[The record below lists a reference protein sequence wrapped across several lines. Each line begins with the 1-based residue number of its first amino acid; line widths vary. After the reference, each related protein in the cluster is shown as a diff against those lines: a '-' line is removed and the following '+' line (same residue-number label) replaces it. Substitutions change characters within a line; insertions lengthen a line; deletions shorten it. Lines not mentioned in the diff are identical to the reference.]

1 MEEYANCGEQPMNTW
16 DHVVGSVDRRFR
28 RRVLGQAEGWN
39 YSWSLAH
46 IVDSVDRRFRRR
58 VLGQAEGWNYSWSL
72 AHIVD
77 RPGKNDLICEVGSR
91 DALDAIYL
99 QRRFGSNVVAFEPSP
114 SNLIKCKENLAKLSG
129 SRRRGI
135 QLDDRCL
142 NEQTG
147 DIDFWE
153 VDPALYDNPGASS
166 LFKIDFENRSP
177 SDPDFSIGPIQKRIT
192 VSSIR
197 FDDTPYAAPHS
208 IFMDVQGAELRVL
221 KGFGRHIDCVTNLVL
236 EACLRSSYQGG
247 CSFWELE
254 KYLKVHG
261 LRYVYSSKYGR
272 NLPPVTIPEVYDGDF
287 NVVFCRH

>member
-1 MEEYANCGEQPMNTW
+1 MNTW
-16 DHVVGSVDRRFR
+16 DHVVDSVGRRFR

-39 YSWSLAH
+39 YSWSFEH
-46 IVDSVDRRFRRR
+46 IADSVDRRFRRR

-114 SNLIKCKENLAKLSG
+114 RNLTRCKENLAKLSG
-129 SRRRGI
+129 SRRRKI
-135 QLDDRCL
+135 QLDERCL

-153 VDPALYDNPGASS
+153 VDPTLYHNPGMSS
-166 LFKIDFENRSP
+166 LFKIDFGNRGP
-177 SDPDFSIGPIQKRIT
+177 SDPDFNIGLIQERIT
-192 VSSIR
+192 VSGIR
-197 FDDTPYAAPHS
+197 FDETSYAAPHS

-221 KGFGRHIDCVTNLVL
+221 KGLGRHIDSVTNLVL
-236 EACLRSSYQGG
+236 EACLQSSYQGG

-254 KYLKVHG
+254 EYLEVHG

-272 NLPPVTIPEVYDGDF
+272 NLPPLSILETTYDEF